1 MSKYM
6 FERLTALDNSF
17 LVAEQANQP
26 MHVAS
31 VNIFEAGDLARPA
44 GGIDVNRIRQALR
57 QNRLSVKQVTMN
69 EDARL
74 DVMAGREYGDAS
86 LWWVIAAASNIGWGL
101 QVPAGTRILV
111 PTSLEQ
117 IAGLVE

>member
-1 MSKYM
+1 MAISRYS
-6 FERLTALDNSF
+6 RDI
-17 LVAEQANQP
+17 LVNRGRA
-26 MHVAS
+26 
-31 VNIFEAGDLARPA
+31 FGTA
-44 GGIDVNRIRQALR
+44 GGVNRIRQALR

>member
-1 MSKYM
+1 MAISRYS
-6 FERLTALDNSF
+6 RDI
-17 LVAEQANQP
+17 LVNRGRA
-26 MHVAS
+26 
-31 VNIFEAGDLARPA
+31 FGTA
-44 GGIDVNRIRQALR
+44 GGVNRIRQALR

-74 DVMAGREYGDAS
+74 DVMAGREYGDA
-86 LWWVIAAASNIGWGL
+86 
-101 QVPAGTRILV
+101 AGTRILV

>member
-1 MSKYM
+1 MAISRYS
-6 FERLTALDNSF
+6 RDN
-17 LVAEQANQP
+17 LVSRGKA
-26 MHVAS
+26 
-31 VNIFEAGDLARPA
+31 FGTA
-44 GGIDVNRIRQALR
+44 GGVNRIRQAMR
-57 QNRLSVKQVTMN
+57 QDLISVKQVTMN

-101 QVPAGTRILV
+101 QVPAGTRILI
-111 PTSLEQ
+111 PTTLSQ

>member
-1 MSKYM
+1 MAISRYS
-6 FERLTALDNSF
+6 RDN
-17 LVAEQANQP
+17 LVNRNRA
-26 MHVAS
+26 
-31 VNIFEAGDLARPA
+31 FGTA
-44 GGIDVNRIRQALR
+44 GGVNRIRQAIR
-57 QNRLSVKQVTMN
+57 QNLISLKEVTMN

>member
-1 MSKYM
+1 MAISRYS
-6 FERLTALDNSF
+6 RDI
-17 LVAEQANQP
+17 LVNRGRA
-26 MHVAS
+26 
-31 VNIFEAGDLARPA
+31 FGTA
-44 GGIDVNRIRQALR
+44 GGVNRIRQALR

-69 EDARL
+69 GDARL